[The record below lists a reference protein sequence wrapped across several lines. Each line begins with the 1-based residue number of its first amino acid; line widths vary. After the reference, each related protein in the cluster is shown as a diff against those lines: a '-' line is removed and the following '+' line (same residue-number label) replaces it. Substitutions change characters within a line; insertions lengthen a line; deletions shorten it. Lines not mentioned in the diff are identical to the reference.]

1 MERLTVRSFDGS
13 AHAKCVAYYDIIDK
27 LAEYEDLEEQIM
39 KKFAG
44 CIDMKTILD
53 SFCAFYDMQETKEEL
68 AQCTLLTNEDVL
80 KYRQWKDAEEQGL
93 LLRLPCKLGD
103 IIDKIISHNETVT
116 LMFETEVCS
125 FRGLQHFWHGA
136 AWNIPKEYLELP
148 FVKIH
153 GVVPDKITEADTI
166 WIEVRK

>member
-93 LLRLPCKLGD
+93 LLRLPCKVG
-103 IIDKIISHNETVT
+103 DKIYHIEDGYIYEFNSEKIEIRKEDGEYIYCIDSMDYRKDDFGNIAFFTV
-116 LMFETEVCS
+116 E
-125 FRGLQHFWHGA
+125 
-136 AWNIPKEYLELP
+136 
-148 FVKIH
+148 
-153 GVVPDKITEADTI
+153 EA
-166 WIEVRK
+166 EQALARMEENHE